1 VVFPRPRGAALT
13 AAIALALSTLA
24 LAAPPAPTPDVDP
37 DLPGFAQTPEAKEAF
52 LRARDEHVALL
63 RGVPHFLPYEPRTK
77 ALRELE
83 EQLRRSPEIDP
94 AFWTPLG
101 PAPIPNGQTQS
112 VSTAVSGRSVAIA
125 IHPANPDVVY
135 VGTAQGG
142 VYRST
147 NGGLNWTPLFDSAQS
162 LAIGALALAP
172 SNPEILYVGTGEPSG
187 SADSFFGVGLYRIE
201 NASTTATLV
210 GPFDPAVTTGVA
222 GTTAFTGRAI
232 SEILVHPTDPATI
245 FVSTFTGTSGNPSGG
260 SVGFTVPPLGMLGLY
275 RSTNA
280 TSASPSFTKLTVTAA
295 NSIPPDTS
303 GNRSISDVVMDPN
316 DPNVVVAWVLGAA
329 AVGDGGLYRTTN
341 ALAATPSFT
350 PLVAAATAN
359 ARGELAA
366 VHAAGVT
373 TMYAAIGDSNGRVR
387 KSTDGGATWSGY
399 LSGGVNFCNPQ
410 CFYDI
415 AVTTHPGDPNLVYLG
430 GSPTLIAGRSTDGG
444 ATFTTNGVSAVGL
457 HVDTHAIAVAPS
469 NPSVV
474 YFASDGGVWR
484 SSDGG
489 LTWASRNN
497 SSFDATQFQS
507 LAIHPFDR
515 ELMIGGT
522 QDNGTELRR
531 ADGTWTRSDGGD
543 GGYTLI
549 DQSAT
554 DTTNVTMYHTYYN
567 QTTAMGFARVTTV
580 ASANSGNW
588 NPFFGCGFGGST
600 ANGISCP
607 ASAILFYAPMA
618 LGPGNPNT
626 VYFGSDRLYR
636 SADLGATMPAVSQVL
651 VAGQAITAIGVAPS
665 NDNVRLAGT
674 RNGRVFMTATGS
686 ATLTDVTSPSMP
698 APHPSDA
705 NQRRAIGR
713 FAIHPTNPD
722 VAYVAFGGYGVA
734 GGQHVWRTSNLTTGA
749 PTWVPSGTGIPD
761 VPVNALVIDPAQ
773 PNNVYAGTD
782 IGVYASSDA
791 GATWTPYTTG
801 MPRVAVFDLT
811 LQHTGTHRVIR
822 AATHGRGIWER
833 TPLPVPVELTG
844 FGIE

>member
-1 VVFPRPRGAALT
+1 MVSPRPLGAALAALT
-13 AAIALALSTLA
+13 AVAVSTLA
-24 LAAPPAPTPDVDP
+24 LAAQPSPAPDLDP
-37 DLPGFAQTPEAKEAF
+37 DLPGFAPSPEAKEAF
-52 LRARDEHVALL
+52 LRAREEHVALL

-77 ALRELE
+77 ALRELD
-83 EQLRRSPEIDP
+83 EQLRRSPEIDS
-94 AFWTPLG
+94 AFWTALG

-112 VSTAVSGRSVAIA
+112 ASTPVSGRSVAIA
-125 IHPANPDVVY
+125 IHPTNPDVVY

-147 NGGLNWTPLFDSAQS
+147 NGGLDWAPIFDSAQS

-210 GPFDPAVTTGVA
+210 GPFDPLVTTGVA

-260 SVGFTVPPLGMLGLY
+260 SAAFTVPPLGMLGLY

-280 TSASPSFTKLTVTAA
+280 TSVSPSFTKLTVTAA
-295 NSIPPDTS
+295 NSIPPDAS
-303 GNRSISDVVMDPN
+303 GNRSISDIVMDPN
-316 DPNVVVAWVLGAA
+316 DPNVIVAWVLGDAA
-329 AVGDGGLYRTTN
+329 LGDGGLYRTTN
-341 ALAATPSFT
+341 ALAATPTFA
-350 PLVAAATAN
+350 PLVVAATAN

-366 VHAAGVT
+366 VHAANST

-387 KSTDGGATWSGY
+387 KSTDGGATWSSY
-399 LSGGVNFCNPQ
+399 LAGGVNFCNPQ

-415 AVTTHPGDPNLVYLG
+415 AVATHPGDPNVVYLG
-430 GSPTLIAGRSTDGG
+430 GSPALIAGRSTDGG
-444 ATFTTNGVSAVGL
+444 ATFTTNESSAVGL
-457 HVDTHAIAVAPS
+457 HVDTHAIALAPS

-484 SSDGG
+484 SGDGG

-497 SSFDATQFQS
+497 SSFNATQFQS
-507 LAIHPFDR
+507 LASHPFDR

-531 ADGTWTRSDGGD
+531 TDGSWTRSDSGD

-554 DTTNVTMYHTYYN
+554 DTTNVTMYHTYFN
-567 QTTAMGFARVTTV
+567 RVNSRIGFTRVTSV
-580 ASANSGNW
+580 AAANSGGW
-588 NPFFGCGFGGST
+588 GPFFGCGGI
-600 ANGISCP
+600 ANGIPCTPSNV
-607 ASAILFYAPMA
+607 LFYAPMA
-618 LGPGNPNT
+618 LGPGTPNT
-626 VYFGSDRLYR
+626 LYFGTDQLHR
-636 SADLGATMPAVSQVL
+636 SADLGTTMPAVSQVL
-651 VAGQAITAIGVAPS
+651 VSGQAITAIGIAPG

-698 APHPSDA
+698 TPHPSDA
-705 NQRRAIGR
+705 SQRRAIGR

-734 GGQHVWRTSNLTTGA
+734 AGQHVWRTANLTTGA
-749 PTWVPSGTGIPD
+749 PAWVQSGTGIPD

-791 GATWTPYTTG
+791 GATWTPYTAG

-833 TPLPVPVELTG
+833 TPLPVPVELSG